1 MKFKKITA
9 SALVLTLC
17 SSMLLTSC
25 GDANKGKE
33 IEELLEDTYGGRFT
47 LTDSVAVRPAIYFIQ
62 SPIPSHYQYFY
73 KWDQY
78 KGEEIWVTTKGD
90 GYQTNVN
97 YILYRPELADYYT
110 TELEKKFPGGVI
122 APYILRDFGDG
133 ETELEELDFEDAL
146 EDWDMKYMCILAVE
160 DVDDHK
166 AIEKAIDDVFGD
178 YNARVEVH
186 IASKQDVDA
195 VSRKINT
202 DKDELQLFFYYTN
215 KLPSHE
221 YYCYVSDKGNMKSTG
236 RTGWFER

>member
-1 MKFKKITA
+1 
-9 SALVLTLC
+9 
-17 SSMLLTSC
+17 
-25 GDANKGKE
+25 
-33 IEELLEDTYGGRFT
+33 
-47 LTDSVAVRPAIYFIQ
+47 
-62 SPIPSHYQYFY
+62 
-73 KWDQY
+73 
-78 KGEEIWVTTKGD
+78 
-90 GYQTNVN
+90 
-97 YILYRPELADYYT
+97 
-110 TELEKKFPGGVI
+110 
-122 APYILRDFGDG
+122 
-133 ETELEELDFEDAL
+133 
-146 EDWDMKYMCILAVE
+146 MCILAVD